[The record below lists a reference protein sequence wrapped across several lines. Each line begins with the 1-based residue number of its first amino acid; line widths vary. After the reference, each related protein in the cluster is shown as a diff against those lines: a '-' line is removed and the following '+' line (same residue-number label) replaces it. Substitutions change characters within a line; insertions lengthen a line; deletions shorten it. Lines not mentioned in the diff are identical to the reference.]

1 MRAPEIRKIL
11 YSPYSLAFVI
21 SIVIIIFIPEMFS
34 KYKMEQVEYGK
45 TENIDEIYY
54 YNDLDGDGNSEMI
67 KSFISGQN
75 HYCIQIFDNEGGL
88 IDQWNFT
95 QKLPGNC
102 ERLITGD
109 YNGDGQKEIY
119 NLSQKQDSLF
129 LYGIIP
135 VEGGEYFIKRRF
147 ITKVNRSVENKISYD
162 ITDFNLID
170 LNNDSVKELVFG
182 IHSGSSLQPRVICIF
197 YIPEDSLKMSPASA
211 SVPGDLK
218 FIDLNRDK
226 CQEIIGNM
234 GAAGNIDRSVG
245 IPNTDY
251 SAWLMVLDHNL
262 NYLFDPI
269 EFPGFHSLLTVQP
282 YENNGENLILAL
294 YSHQGSEDNFP
305 VLSLYNNYGKVIAQ
319 NKFPKSP
326 KYESYLLKDG
336 NENYW
341 IINDKGVM
349 SKIDKKLQV
358 VKTFDYNM
366 EISPKPIII
375 DLDGDTEPEYI
386 FVKKSRH
393 DATAFREGFTDPVEF
408 ELPVGRSNT
417 SYSVIET
424 SGKPQ
429 KVYFQKG
436 DSFTIYQY
444 GYNNL
449 YLLRFPVY
457 IGIYL
462 AVLFIILLIRKLQQ
476 MQLRDKLL
484 LQNKISEL
492 QLKTINNQLNPHFTL
507 NAFNSIASLLKKE
520 KGDIAYN
527 YFIKFSNLVKSNLL
541 SADQISRT
549 IEEELEMVKNYLD
562 IQILR
567 FENRFK
573 YDIEIDKD
581 VDTNWRI
588 PKMTIQNYIENA
600 VKHGLKNKKSD
611 GLLQIGISRKNNHIS
626 INITDNGVGR
636 KKASETETDST
647 GMGMMVMNHYFTL
660 LNKYN
665 SVKIKQEIVDLYDK
679 NGEPA
684 GTMVLLEIPINTKYN
699 VS

>member
-1 MRAPEIRKIL
+1 
-11 YSPYSLAFVI
+11 
-21 SIVIIIFIPEMFS
+21 
-34 KYKMEQVEYGK
+34 
-45 TENIDEIYY
+45 
-54 YNDLDGDGNSEMI
+54 
-67 KSFISGQN
+67 
-75 HYCIQIFDNEGGL
+75 
-88 IDQWNFT
+88 
-95 QKLPGNC
+95 
-102 ERLITGD
+102 
-109 YNGDGQKEIY
+109 
-119 NLSQKQDSLF
+119 
-129 LYGIIP
+129 
-135 VEGGEYFIKRRF
+135 
-147 ITKVNRSVENKISYD
+147 
-162 ITDFNLID
+162 
-170 LNNDSVKELVFG
+170 
-182 IHSGSSLQPRVICIF
+182 
-197 YIPEDSLKMSPASA
+197 
-211 SVPGDLK
+211 
-218 FIDLNRDK
+218 
-226 CQEIIGNM
+226 
-234 GAAGNIDRSVG
+234 
-245 IPNTDY
+245 
-251 SAWLMVLDHNL
+251 
-262 NYLFDPI
+262 
-269 EFPGFHSLLTVQP
+269 
-282 YENNGENLILAL
+282 
-294 YSHQGSEDNFP
+294 
-305 VLSLYNNYGKVIAQ
+305 
-319 NKFPKSP
+319 
-326 KYESYLLKDG
+326 
-336 NENYW
+336 
-341 IINDKGVM
+341 M
-349 SKIDKKLQV
+349 SKIDEKLQV
-358 VKTFDYNM
+358 VKTLDYQM
-366 EISPKPIII
+366 GISPKPIII
-375 DLDGDTEPEYI
+375 DLDGDTESEYI
-386 FVKKSRH
+386 FMKKNSQN
-393 DATAFREGFTDPVEF
+393 AIAFREGFTDPVEF
-408 ELPVGRSNT
+408 ELPVGRNNI

-436 DSFTIYQY
+436 NSFTIYQY

-462 AVLFIILLIRKLQQ
+462 AVLFIILLIWKLQQ

-611 GLLQIGISRKNNHIS
+611 GLLQIGINRKNNHIS
-626 INITDNGVGR
+626 IHITDNGVGR

-647 GMGMMVMNHYFTL
+647 GMGMMVMNHYFAL

-665 SVKIKQEIVDLYDK
+665 SVKIKQEIVDLYDE
-679 NGEPA
+679 NGKPA